1 MRSFIRTSAMPTT
14 AAPRVRRTAAVAAL
28 AAAGLLL
35 LAGPASAHVTVQP
48 GSAVQGSYSEVA
60 IHVPN
65 EQDSATTTEVQLF
78 LPTDHPIASVSI
90 ASVPGWTATVQ
101 KSKLAKPLTTDD
113 GQVTEAVSEIT
124 WTGGKILPGQFQDF
138 ALSLG
143 PLPSDTGSL
152 TFKALQTYSDGSVVR
167 WIQPTVE
174 GQAEPANP
182 APVLKLTAAAPA
194 AGSNSTG
201 SNSSESA
208 KAVVTTAA
216 KSSDS
221 DTTARVLGG
230 VGLVVGL
237 LGVGFGFLGW
247 RRGSTPARSEQTDS
261 TGTGTGTGTGAN

>member
-1 MRSFIRTSAMPTT
+1 MRSFTRTSAMPGTT
-14 AAPRVRRTAAVAAL
+14 PAPHGRRTATVAAL

-60 IHVPN
+60 VHVPN
-65 EQDSATTTEVQLF
+65 EEDTATTTQVQLF

-90 ASVPGWTATVQ
+90 ASVPGWTSSVQ
-101 KSKLAKPLTTDD
+101 TTKLAKPLTTDD

-143 PLPSDTGSL
+143 PLPGDTGSL
-152 TFKALQTYSDGSVVR
+152 TFKALQTYSDGKVVR
-167 WIQPTVE
+167 WIQPSVE
-174 GQAEPANP
+174 GQPEPANP
-182 APVLKLTAAAPA
+182 APELKLTAAAPA
-194 AGSNSTG
+194 AATG
-201 SNSSESA
+201 SSSESA
-208 KAVVTTAA
+208 KTVTIAKTAQP
-216 KSSDS
+216 STG

-247 RRGSTPARSEQTDS
+247 RRGSAAPKS
-261 TGTGTGTGTGAN
+261 TAAAGTGTGAE